1 MGKEKEKVD
10 FILKAQYVLTMDDTA
25 GVSGDETAGAPGD
38 RGEGGKQKRPCL
50 TEDGAVAVR
59 GDKIT
64 DVGPASE
71 MEKKYAAQDVIGGSG
86 RLKALLPGLVN
97 THTHAAMVYLRGIAD
112 DLPLKEWL
120 EKHIWPIESKWL
132 GPEFINDATEL
143 ACLEMLKGGTTTYND
158 MYFYETHAAPA
169 VKKFGMRAVLGA
181 GILDFPTR
189 IANNMDEYFE
199 RAHELVNEFLNDELI
214 TPSVAPHA
222 LYTCGPEG
230 QKRAAQMAEKYDIPM
245 HLHLSETRWEAEE
258 IERMYGQRP
267 VKFLDGL
274 GVLSRRV
281 IAAHCVWLDEEEIE
295 ILAKRRV
302 GVSHCAE
309 SNLKLVS
316 GYAPVA
322 AMIRAGVKVT
332 FGTDGAAS
340 NNDLNLFGEMG
351 TASKLHKTVSGD
363 PSALDAKT
371 VVEMATI
378 RGAEALGLGDKTGS
392 IRKGKAADLIML
404 DLNKP
409 HLTPI
414 YNIFSHIVYAA
425 RPSDVENVMV
435 NGKPVV
441 RDGQAVT
448 ADEEDILYKARQWGK
463 KIKDS
468 A

>member
-1 MGKEKEKVD
+1 MGKEREKEKVD
-10 FILKAQYVLTMDDTA
+10 FILKAQYVLTMDNAAQA
-25 GVSGDETAGAPGD
+25 GGETAKV
-38 RGEGGKQKRPCL
+38 KQKSPWL
-50 TEDGAVAVR
+50 IEDGAVAVR
-59 GDKIT
+59 GDRIT

-71 MEKKYAAQDVIGGSG
+71 IEKKYDASGVIGGSG
-86 RLKALLPGLVN
+86 RLKALLPGFVN

-132 GPEFINDATEL
+132 GPEFVNDATEL
-143 ACLEMLKGGTTTYND
+143 ACLEMLKSGITTYND

-169 VKKFGMRAVLGA
+169 VKKLGMRAVLGA

-189 IANNMDEYFE
+189 AARNRDEYFE
-199 RAHELVNEFLNDELI
+199 LAKELINEFSNDELI

-230 QKRAAQMAEKYDIPM
+230 QKMAARMAEKYDIPV
-245 HLHLSETRWEAEE
+245 HLHLSETRWEIEE
-258 IERMYGQRP
+258 IEKLYGQRP
-267 VKFLDGL
+267 VKFLDSL
-274 GVLSRRV
+274 GVLSSRV

-295 ILAKRRV
+295 LLAKRQV
-302 GVSHCAE
+302 AVSHCVE

-316 GYAPVA
+316 GFSPVA
-322 AMIRAGVKVT
+322 AMMRAGVNVT

-340 NNDLNLFGEMG
+340 NNDLSLLGEMG

-392 IRKGKAADLIML
+392 IKKGKAADLVML
-404 DLNKP
+404 DLDKP

-425 RPSDVENVMV
+425 RPSDVQNVMV
-435 NGKPVV
+435 NGRLAV

-448 ADEEDILYKARQWGK
+448 ADEKEILQRARLWGE

-468 A
+468 I